1 LQLARNGPRIGP
13 RKTGEIIVNIISRII
28 AAIGAVAVC
37 AVIFL
42 SIKIA
47 DAQQARAL
55 ALMAAQDALVQGVD
69 LTRIA
74 SFKYRDERTL
84 LVTDDHG
91 AQFKMEFIA
100 PCPGLKNATDFSL
113 VTGSYR
119 DLDKFTGIELN
130 GQVCPF
136 KDFAP
141 QPPQ

>member
-1 LQLARNGPRIGP
+1 V
-13 RKTGEIIVNIISRII
+13 KIISRII
-28 AAIGAVAVC
+28 AAIGAVTVC

-42 SIKIA
+42 SIKVA
-47 DAQQARAL
+47 DAEQARAL
-55 ALMAAQDALVQGVD
+55 ALVAAQDAVVQGVD

-84 LVTDDHG
+84 EVTDEHG

-100 PCPGLKNATDFSL
+100 PCPGLRNATDFSL

-119 DLDKFTGIELN
+119 DLDRFTGIALN

-141 QPPQ
+141 HDPR